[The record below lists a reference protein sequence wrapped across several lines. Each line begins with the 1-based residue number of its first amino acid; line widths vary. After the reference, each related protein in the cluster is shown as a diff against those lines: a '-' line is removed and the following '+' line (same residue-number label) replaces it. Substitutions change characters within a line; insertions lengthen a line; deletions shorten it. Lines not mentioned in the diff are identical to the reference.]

1 MLMLS
6 CPILV
11 VMDRLVVSLD
21 FLEFPPTHTC
31 DGGNQSPRLTFKG
44 LKSSSVVVMVFNPFE
59 KSCCSFTPWIIWNI
73 PPVQV
78 IPPGIPHG
86 GRVTSPISAVQGVTD
101 YGTIGYTGPCPPF
114 GQMIRYQFR
123 VYGLDAMLD
132 LLAGSDKH
140 ELIAAMKG
148 HVIQF
153 GETVAISS
161 R

>member
-44 LKSSSVVVMVFNPFE
+44 LKSSSVVVMVFNPFK

-73 PPVQV
+73 PPAGEPSWNSSWGQGYFTHISCAGCHGLWDNRQV
-78 IPPGIPHG
+78 
-86 GRVTSPISAVQGVTD
+86 RVL
-101 YGTIGYTGPCPPF
+101 
-114 GQMIRYQFR
+114 R
-123 VYGLDAMLD
+123 
-132 LLAGSDKH
+132 LA
-140 ELIAAMKG
+140 
-148 HVIQF
+148 
-153 GETVAISS
+153 